1 MPESVGTKWS
11 AWAPKLLSVLRIV
24 AAFMF
29 TQPGTMK
36 LFGWPTAM
44 PGGGTVPL
52 LSQMGIGGCMEIV
65 GGTMLL
71 LGLFTRPVA
80 FILSGEMA
88 VAYFQFHA
96 PQSFWPIV
104 NQGQPA
110 VLYCFI
116 WLYLSAAGGGPW
128 SLDALRRK

>member
-1 MPESVGTKWS
+1 MASYLQS
-11 AWAPKLLSVLRIV
+11 MLRIV

-29 TQPGTMK
+29 LQAGTMK
-36 LFGWPTAM
+36 LFGWPMAM
-44 PGGGTVPL
+44 PGGGSLPVM
-52 LSQMGIGGCMEIV
+52 SQMWIGAVLEVV
-65 GGTMLL
+65 GGALL
-71 LGLFTRPVA
+71 ILGLFTRPVA
-80 FILSGEMA
+80 FLLAGEMA

-116 WLYLSAAGGGPW
+116 WLFFSAAGAGPW
-128 SLDALRRK
+128 SLDALMAKRRVK